1 MFKAMKGNKWFD
13 KSDIMTD
20 YHHIAYYCY
29 IDVGRSREKPY
40 ICTKNWINKLNDA
53 YEHPYVVKN

>member
-1 MFKAMKGNKWFD
+1 MKGNKWFD

-29 IDVGRSREKPY
+29 IDVGRSRLKPY
-40 ICTKNWINKLNDA
+40 ICTKNLIT
-53 YEHPYVVKN
+53 V